1 MKQIIVAAPR
11 GFCAGVDRAISIV
24 EKALEVYGTPLY
36 VHHEI
41 VHNRH
46 VVEDLR
52 AKGVIFVDTIAE
64 IPENQTVIF
73 SAHGVSPAVVAEAK
87 QKNLRILDATCPL
100 VTKVHIEA
108 RRYAREGYRIIL
120 IGHKDHIEARGTY
133 GEAPEQITIVETAED
148 IEKLQIEPGTRVAY
162 LTQTTLSVRDTRGLI
177 DLLKVKFPQIEGPS
191 SSDICYATTNRQEA
205 VSAMAPETDV
215 VFVIGSRNSSNS
227 NRLKELAESEG
238 SRAYLIDSAADI
250 LPEHLEGVKKGI
262 GITAGASAP
271 EILVQQVTQ
280 RLQKEFGFA
289 TVRELRIKEEDVTFK
304 LPKEL
309 LAHG

>member
-1 MKQIIVAAPR
+1 MKEIIVAAPR

-24 EKALEVYGTPLY
+24 EKALDIYGAPLY

-46 VVEDLR
+46 VVENLR
-52 AKGVIFVDTIAE
+52 NKGVIFVDTISE
-64 IPENQTVIF
+64 IPDSATVIF
-73 SAHGVSPAVVAEAK
+73 SAHGVAPAVVAEAK
-87 QKNLRILDATCPL
+87 AKQLRILDATCPL

-108 RRYAREGYRIIL
+108 RRYAREGYHIIL

-133 GEAPEQITIVETAED
+133 GEAPDKITIVETAED
-148 IEKLQIEPGTRVAY
+148 IEKLHFASEQKLAY
-162 LTQTTLSVRDTRGLI
+162 LTQTTLSVRDTKELI
-177 DLLKVKFPQIEGPS
+177 EQLKRKFPQIEGPN

-205 VSAMAPETDV
+205 VSAMAPEAEV

-238 SRAYLIDSAADI
+238 SRAYLIDSADDI
-250 LPEHLEGVKKGI
+250 LPEQLAGDVKKI

-271 EILVQQVTQ
+271 EILVQQVTE
-280 RLQKEFGFA
+280 RLQREFGFS
-289 TVRELRIKEEDVTFK
+289 TVRELRLKEEDVTFK

-309 LAHG
+309 ERIG